1 MEGFVHGEL
10 ESWPMAPPPAADIDI
25 VAEIRTTFATRDA
38 AEACGHRLVAERLAA
53 CVQIDGPV
61 SSTYRWQ
68 DAVETAAEWRCMC
81 KTTPARAAACVAAIV
96 AQHPYTTPEV
106 LVQES
111 MATPAYAAWV
121 RESVAA
127 S

>member
-1 MEGFVHGEL
+1 MEGFFHGQL
-10 ESWPMAPPPAADIDI
+10 ESRTMAPPSAADII
-25 VAEIRTTFATRDA
+25 AEIRTTFPTRDA
-38 AEACGHRLVAERLAA
+38 AEACANRLVAERLAA

-61 SSTYRWQ
+61 HSTYRWQ
-68 DAVETAAEWRCMC
+68 DGVETAAEWRCAC
-81 KTTPARAAACVAAIV
+81 KTTPARAAACSAAIV
-96 AQHPYTTPEV
+96 AGHPYTTPEL

-111 MATPAYAAWV
+111 TATPAYAAWV

>member
-10 ESWPMAPPPAADIDI
+10 KSHTMAPPSAADT
-25 VAEIRTTFATRDA
+25 VAEIRTTFAARDA
-38 AEACGHRLVAERLAA
+38 AEACANRLVAERLAA

-61 SSTYRWQ
+61 HSTYRWQ
-68 DAVETAAEWRCMC
+68 DAVESAAEWRCTC

-106 LVQES
+106 LVRES

-127 S
+127 F

>member
-1 MEGFVHGEL
+1 
-10 ESWPMAPPPAADIDI
+10 MAPPPVADI
-25 VAEIRTTFATRDA
+25 VAEIRTTFAARDA
-38 AEACGHRLVAERLAA
+38 AEACANRLVAERLAA

-61 SSTYRWQ
+61 HSTYRWQ
-68 DAVETAAEWRCMC
+68 DGVETAVEWRCTC
-81 KTTPARAAACVAAIV
+81 KTTSARTAACIAAIV
-96 AQHPYTTPEV
+96 AGHPYTTPEV
-106 LVQES
+106 LVRES